1 MRHYYLSFS
10 TMEALRKIGRALP
23 IVILLVGICALL
35 VTSCGTAGK
44 IPPKDETVTTD
55 STAVH
60 QKDSVHIKDEVTVR
74 DSLMNIPIPTEQST
88 ANNQL
93 LQPSHLETSVAESDA
108 WVDSTGLHH
117 TLRNKSE
124 TSLQAHVPVTEHT
137 HTEEHFHQQDS
148 TAVSSSEHNHTEYIE
163 VEKELTWWQAF
174 RIKAFW
180 PLLLC
185 LLASLCY
192 IFRKPLLELLKL
204 LIP

>member
-1 MRHYYLSFS
+1 MKTQSR
-10 TMEALRKIGRALP
+10 TPRKPAPWEYGVAT
-23 IVILLVGICALL
+23 LLIACAITLMT
-35 VTSCGTAGK
+35 VCSCGTCVHL
-44 IPPKDETVTTD
+44 PPKDETISKD
-55 STAVH
+55 SSAVH
-60 QKDSVHIKDEVTVR
+60 HKDSVQITDQTTVR

-93 LQPSHLETSVAESDA
+93 QQPSHLETSVAESDA

-148 TAVSSSEHNHTEYIE
+148 TAVSSSEHNHTEYVE

-192 IFRKPLLELLKL
+192 IFRKPLLKLLKL

>member
-1 MRHYYLSFS
+1 MRRYYLSFS
-10 TMEALRKIGRALP
+10 TREALRKIGRALP
-23 IVILLVGICALL
+23 LVILLVGICALL

-93 LQPSHLETSVAESDA
+93 LQPSHLETSIAESDA

-117 TLRNKSE
+117 TLRNKSDS
-124 TSLQAHVPVTEHT
+124 SLQANVPITEHN
-137 HTEEHFHQQDS
+137 HTEEHFHEQDS
-148 TAVSSSEHNHTEYIE
+148 TAVSTSNHSHIEYIE
-163 VEKELTWWQAF
+163 VEKKLTWWQDF

-180 PLLLC
+180 PLALSLLLC
-185 LLASLCY
+185 LLY
-192 IFRKPLLELLKL
+192 IFRKPLLKL
-204 LIP
+204 AKIIV